1 MGQESRKSDLLSLV
15 LMLGFMSA
23 ALSLSMLAVIAPRLE
38 DDLGL
43 TAAQVGLLMS
53 GFLFAYGLAQIPSG
67 AAATRWGGL
76 ILAAAYAFMCAGS
89 LLLATAGSFPL
100 LMVARVIQGVGAGIV
115 LPASGVVMA
124 AHIPGDRLGRAWGI
138 FGVGWGIGS
147 IVALL
152 ILPSV
157 ASAGGVVAASVTA
170 AGIVTAA
177 ALIALR
183 RGAFTTRGV
192 RAAAGTGCGFW
203 AEFWTVARRPAVN
216 LLGLFNAA
224 ALSVG
229 VGALAWTPSFLA
241 DEHGTSTA
249 VAAYLTAGL
258 GAAQIVATPAGAAL
272 AGRIGPKGT
281 LAAAFIGMA
290 VLTAVVPLLPGAFP
304 VFLAIVLVGFFSMM
318 YFPPTFAQV
327 PRVVDAHLVGLAN
340 GYVNAEGFLGSL
352 IAPWIFGLLLDAG
365 HGYTSGYLFLTAC
378 GIAGLIGVPILFN
391 LLARQRATEPGSAA

>member
-1 MGQESRKSDLLSLV
+1 MGEEGRRSDLLSLV
-15 LMLGFMSA
+15 LMLGFMAA
-23 ALSLSMLAVIAPRLE
+23 ALSLSMVAVIAPRLE

-43 TAAQVGLLMS
+43 TASRVGLLMS
-53 GFLFAYGLAQIPSG
+53 GFLFAYGLAQIPAG
-67 AAATRWGGL
+67 AAASRWGGL
-76 ILAAAYAFMCAGS
+76 ILAAAYAFMCAGA
-89 LLLATAGSFPL
+89 LLLAAAGSFPL

-124 AHIPGDRLGRAWGI
+124 ARIPADRLGRAWGI

-147 IVALL
+147 IAALL

-157 ASAGGVVAASVTA
+157 ASIGGVVATAVTTA
-170 AGIVTAA
+170 AIVTAA

-183 RGAFTTRGV
+183 RGVFTTSVV
-192 RAAAGTGCGFW
+192 RADGGEGGGPW
-203 AEFWTVARRPAVN
+203 AEFRAVARKPAVN

-272 AGRIGPKGT
+272 AGRIGPKRT
-281 LAAAFIGMA
+281 LAAAFVGMA
-290 VLTAVVPLLPGAFP
+290 VLTAGVPILPGAFT

-327 PRVVDAHLVGLAN
+327 PRVVDDHLVGLAN

-365 HGYTSGYLFLTAC
+365 RGYTSGYLFLAAC
-378 GIAGLIGVPILFN
+378 GVTGLIGVPILFS
-391 LLARQRATEPGSAA
+391 LLTRERASEPDRAV